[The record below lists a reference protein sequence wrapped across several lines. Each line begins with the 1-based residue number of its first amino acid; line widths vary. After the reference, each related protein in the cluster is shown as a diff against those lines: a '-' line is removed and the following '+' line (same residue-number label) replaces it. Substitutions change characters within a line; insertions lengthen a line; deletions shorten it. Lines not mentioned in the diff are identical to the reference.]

1 MAITFC
7 KMVLYY
13 AGIDGLKGYEL
24 KTKLAEIISRGHVDK
39 KKYSELW
46 DIYKTAD
53 IDHYYENDGTIL
65 DIYSENPEGEDPYN
79 FKVGKSQCGKCI
91 NEGDC
96 YSREHIIPQ
105 SCFGKKSPMKN
116 DAHFV
121 IPTDGA
127 VNKLRGNVP
136 FGEVLKPVIIT
147 KNGSKI
153 GINVTEGYSKFVFE
167 PIDEFKGD
175 IARMIFYFVTRYE
188 NELPNFSTGDIFDG
202 SKNQA
207 LKKWELD
214 ILLKWHNQD
223 PVSRREIDRNNAIYQ
238 KQHNRNPYID
248 NPEWVNIIWKDI
260 ESTSFCGIED
270 FENMGT
276 SVGKYENRTWTSN
289 NITWTA
295 TNVRTDV
302 KDADSK
308 VIVMKSGKLTS
319 SPLKNGLSTIIF
331 KAYIPYSDKKVSLIV
346 SVNGVPKKT
355 ILISKTPTIYEVKN
369 INIEGN
375 VVIELSNASGR
386 VAIDNLSWFCY
397 QKKLSKSDVKAS
409 KTIHF
414 YPNLTRKGTI
424 FLKNINPNQT
434 LEIFNVDGETVRIIE
449 RVNANQPINI
459 GQFPAGF
466 YFLKIGQK
474 VMKLVYK

>member
-1 MAITFC
+1 M
-7 KMVLYY
+7 
-13 AGIDGLKGYEL
+13 DLKGYEL

-39 KKYSELW
+39 KYSGLW

-53 IDHYYENDGTIL
+53 IDRYYENDGIIL

-79 FKVGKSQCGKCI
+79 FKVGKYKCEKCI

-127 VNKLRGNVP
+127 VNKLRGNLP
-136 FGEVLKPVIIT
+136 FGEVLKPFIIT

-153 GINVTEGYSKFVFE
+153 GINVTEGYSKSVFE

-188 NELPNFSTGDIFDG
+188 NELPNFSTVDILDD

-223 PVSRREIDRNNAIYQ
+223 PVSRREIDRNNIIYQ
-238 KQHNRNPYID
+238 IQHNRNPYID
-248 NPEWVNIIWKDI
+248 N
-260 ESTSFCGIED
+260 
-270 FENMGT
+270 
-276 SVGKYENRTWTSN
+276 
-289 NITWTA
+289 
-295 TNVRTDV
+295 
-302 KDADSK
+302 
-308 VIVMKSGKLTS
+308 
-319 SPLKNGLSTIIF
+319 
-331 KAYIPYSDKKVSLIV
+331 
-346 SVNGVPKKT
+346 
-355 ILISKTPTIYEVKN
+355 
-369 INIEGN
+369 
-375 VVIELSNASGR
+375 
-386 VAIDNLSWFCY
+386 LSWLCY

-424 FLKNINPNQT
+424 F
-434 LEIFNVDGETVRIIE
+434 F
-449 RVNANQPINI
+449 
-459 GQFPAGF
+459 
-466 YFLKIGQK
+466 
-474 VMKLVYK
+474 